1 MATAVTYS
9 ATGTK
14 KEQSTTLDK
23 AIFGLEANHELLDLA
38 YRSYLAA
45 ARSAGARTLT
55 RGLVRGGG
63 RKPWRQKGTGR
74 ARVGSIR
81 VPQWRGGGVT
91 FGPTGEEN
99 HLINLNQKMRRQSV
113 AQALSL
119 KAKAGQLVVI
129 EKLDSKDGKTKGLQS
144 LLAKLKLQGRGLL
157 VIEAPQD
164 LVERAAANLAGV
176 EVIYARSLNTFALLN
191 ADWVLVTTS
200 ALEQVKTWLGGE
212 NA

>member
-14 KEQSTTLDK
+14 KEQATALDK
-23 AIFGLEANHELLDLA
+23 AIFGVEANHQLLDLA

-45 ARSAGARTLT
+45 ARSAQARTLT

-99 HLINLNQKMRRQSV
+99 HAINLNQKMRRQSI

-119 KAKAGQLVVI
+119 KAKANQLVVI
-129 EKLDSKDGKTKGLQS
+129 EKLDSKDGKTKGLQG
-144 LLAKLKLQGRGLL
+144 LLGKLKLKGGGLV
-157 VIEAPQD
+157 VIEAPNQ
-164 LVERAAANLAGV
+164 LLERAAANLAGV
-176 EVIYARSLNTFALLN
+176 ELIYARSLNTFSILN
-191 ADWVLVTTS
+191 ADWVLMTAP
-200 ALEQVKTWLGGE
+200 ALEQVKQWLGGK
-212 NA
+212 NG